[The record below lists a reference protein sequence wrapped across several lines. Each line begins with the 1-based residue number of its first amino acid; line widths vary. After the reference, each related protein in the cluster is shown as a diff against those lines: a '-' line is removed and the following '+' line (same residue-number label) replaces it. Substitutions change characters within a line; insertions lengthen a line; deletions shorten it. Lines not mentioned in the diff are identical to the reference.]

1 MSSQQLEINPNLN
14 IQSISCGKLTW
25 VYLEKPTD
33 KEVEFLAENFPFHP
47 LNLDDIVSRV
57 QRPKLDE
64 YEDHI
69 FLVLHF
75 PVFNKESQVTISS
88 EINLFVAEKYI
99 VTVHC
104 NADIKPLAKFFK
116 ECQLD
121 EDLRMSYMSRSS
133 GYLLYHILDRLT
145 NYCFPILN
153 KLSDNIDKVEDL
165 IFSRTVPE
173 TVREI
178 SLIRRDLISF
188 RRVIHP
194 QISVIEELEKEE
206 YAFFKE
212 DQEIYFGDIA
222 DHIRKIWDALED
234 NKEVVDG
241 LADTSN
247 WLTSHRIQEVMRVL
261 TIITAILAP
270 STLVASIYGMNVGLP
285 GGVDEGHWL
294 PFVIII
300 IIMLGISSGMVLFLR
315 KRRWL

>member
-75 PVFNKESQVTISS
+75 PVFNKQSQVTVSS

-145 NYCFPILN
+145 NYCFPLLY

-222 DHIRKIWDALED
+222 DHIRKIWDALGE
-234 NKEVVDG
+234 
-241 LADTSN
+241 
-247 WLTSHRIQEVMRVL
+247 
-261 TIITAILAP
+261 
-270 STLVASIYGMNVGLP
+270 
-285 GGVDEGHWL
+285 
-294 PFVIII
+294 
-300 IIMLGISSGMVLFLR
+300 
-315 KRRWL
+315 

>member
-25 VYLEKPTD
+25 VYLEKPAN

-75 PVFNKESQVTISS
+75 PVFNKQSQVTVSS

-270 STLVASIYGMNVGLP
+270 STLIASIYGMNVGLP
-285 GGVDEGHWL
+285 GGVNEDGWL
-294 PFVIII
+294 TFIII
-300 IIMLGISSGMVLFLR
+300 LLIMLGISSGIVVYLI